1 MASEIVTGGGSTTYL
16 SIIGGRL
23 KQKVEETTE
32 GAKIRTYED
41 KEGNEGS
48 KWELTHKNVSG
59 MLIGFGLDKKDFGV
73 TMLEIV
79 VIDGDGLKT
88 QIGCPDSSR
97 YAMDFMEK
105 LPNIDLTKEVL
116 LNSYDFEAKNPTTGK
131 VSRKTGFS
139 IIQGDDKISTAY
151 FDFDKKKNLRGMPE
165 VDQAEAADY
174 DSDDWKVYYLQKK
187 KFLVKETTKIF
198 NKFLQSLDVQGEEVQ
213 PSKAK
218 GTKKV
223 DDEVPF

>member
-1 MASEIVTGGGSTTYL
+1 MASEIVTGGGSTTFL

-23 KQKVEETTE
+23 KQKVDEATE

-59 MLIGFGLDKKDFGV
+59 MLVGFGLDKKDFGV

-79 VIDGDGLKT
+79 VVDSDGLKT
-88 QIGCPDSSR
+88 QIGTPDSSR
-97 YAMDFMEK
+97 YAIDFMEK
-105 LPNIDLTKEVL
+105 LPNIDLTKEIV
-116 LNSYDFEAKNPTTGK
+116 LNSYDFEAKNPKTGK

-139 IIQGDDKISTAY
+139 IVQDGEKIGTAY
-151 FDFDKKKNLRGMPE
+151 FDFDTKKNLRGMPE
-165 VDQAEAADY
+165 VDQTEAADY

-187 KFLVKETTKIF
+187 KFLVKETTKLF
-198 NKFLQSLDVQGEEVQ
+198 NKFLQSLDVEAEQVK
-213 PSKAK
+213 PSKEKA
-218 GTKKV
+218 TKKV